1 MVVIFIASA
10 TPSADIP
17 SYGALDT
24 LVKKGGHFTIY
35 ALLAASYLLGFGKTG
50 PRQLVMAVLMAVLY
64 AGSDEFHQSFTSGR
78 HPSVMDVGIDTL
90 GAITGALF
98 FRWLT
103 EKPKLRRYFSR

>member
-1 MVVIFIASA
+1 
-10 TPSADIP
+10 
-17 SYGALDT
+17 
-24 LVKKGGHFTIY
+24 
-35 ALLAASYLLGFGKTG
+35 
-50 PRQLVMAVLMAVLY
+50 MAVLY